1 MINIGLVSF
10 GYHDKKEC
18 KRIAQRI
25 QTVTRRFQSSTHP
38 VTFTRIEASNYQLND
53 SSDRLKWSEKIAEQ
67 DGYVFLIPKDTETI
81 KNDITEA
88 LEKVSSQLENKTA
101 LLVYYGIE
109 NKFGDN
115 LDAVELVRSHH
126 MAVLYD
132 TVNLPYLEH
141 MRASA
146 FDKFE
151 AIETETHNQL
161 EKLLYW
167 TMGMKYTRNLYSQVK
182 H

>member
-38 VTFTRIEASNYQLND
+38 VKFTRIEASNYQLKD
-53 SSDRLKWSEKIAEQ
+53 TSDRLKWSEKIAEQ

-81 KNDITEA
+81 KNDIIEA
-88 LEKVSSQLENKTA
+88 LERVSSQLENKTA

-115 LDAVELVRSHH
+115 LDAVELIRSQH
-126 MAVLYD
+126 MALLYD

-151 AIETETHNQL
+151 AIETETHHQL

-167 TMGMKYTRNLYSQVK
+167 TMGMRYARNLYSQVK
-182 H
+182 